1 MIKEVPSPFLERVLV
16 KEVPET
22 LGETQTLRI

>member
-1 MIKEVPSPFLERVLV
+1 MIKEVPSPFLEGALF

-22 LGETQTLRI
+22 LGETQTLRT